1 MFEDVAESAP
11 CSTSHV
17 SRLQAMS
24 WGWLTYS
31 LCNALLAVSHE
42 QIGDLVDYGVVAVL
56 DVTVLGQ
63 RQRGHLKL
71 QSWHRRCF
79 GHRLEVYEAHV
90 DAVVST

>member
-1 MFEDVAESAP
+1 MCGGAP
-11 CSTSHV
+11 GSVPCPIAVV
-17 SRLQAMS
+17 SWLLVVCLRV
-24 WGWLTYS
+24 LTYS
-31 LCNALLAVSHE
+31 LRNALLAVSHE

-90 DAVVST
+90 DTAVST

>member
-1 MFEDVAESAP
+1 
-11 CSTSHV
+11 
-17 SRLQAMS
+17 MS

>member
-1 MFEDVAESAP
+1 MSEGVAGSAP
-11 CSTSHV
+11 CSASQV
-17 SRLQAMS
+17 SYLQAMLR
-24 WGWLTYS
+24 GWLTYS

-63 RQRGHLKL
+63 RQRGHVKL
-71 QSWHRRCF
+71 QSWHRWCF
-79 GHRLEVYEAHV
+79 GHRLEVYKAHV